1 MRVSL
6 RFMVYNNHPCPQALF
21 LELGHKPQATIYIIH
36 LVPMPSFLGLYYLQG
51 MGEGDRPVVTNNGCI
66 ADAEADAE
74 NWLKE
79 DSKSPEP
86 VEKQSTV

>member
-1 MRVSL
+1 
-6 RFMVYNNHPCPQALF
+6 
-21 LELGHKPQATIYIIH
+21 
-36 LVPMPSFLGLYYLQG
+36 

-86 VEKQSTV
+86 VEKQSTVWLLYIAPDHS